1 MQYSA
6 GSVNVTY
13 GSRTVRKNGT
23 ASWAGI
29 RSGAVFGVQGEG
41 TFYTVSFYS
50 PGAPDQLQLTSPY
63 RGTTNASALYVICND
78 FTPWLRLPLINRGD
92 LETSTIFD
100 YCMIKLE
107 STYSGIYGDMF
118 KVQYD
123 QDNNGVV
130 DTCDY
135 LAWSRL
141 IGVPTG
147 FVPAAHAASH
157 LDNGTDPIP
166 VATISR
172 TGSMAK
178 LSGNLT
184 DYLNGH
190 GSWTSLPGLML
201 QGTYDVDNNGVVDTC
216 DALAW
221 SKLTGVP
228 ASFWP
233 SNHAPTH
240 LDNGS
245 DAIPVVTTTRTGL
258 TPKLSGTNT
267 TFLNGTG
274 TYTTP
279 TGQPLVVKGFV
290 ANSAAL
296 PTTGNTT
303 GDIWIASDT
312 NHAWSW
318 NGTAWVDIGPV
329 SAGPPG
335 PVGPVGAAGIPAYT
349 HSTVPFTIPAVG
361 SSVTLTVADA
371 SWMTVGEWVWVA
383 TAGGTGNAGSLLVT
397 SIVANTITLKN
408 PVATIGAGPPGPPG
422 PTGAPGSKWYNGH
435 GPPPG
440 GLPVGATPVPGDY
453 YLDVDTGL
461 SYVLS

>member
-1 MQYSA
+1 MQYSS
-6 GSVNVTY
+6 GSVRVTY
-13 GSRTVRKNGT
+13 GSRMVYKNGT

-29 RSGAVFGVQGEG
+29 RSGAVFGIQGEG
-41 TFYTVSFYS
+41 VFYTVSLYS
-50 PGAPDQLQLTSPY
+50 PGGPDHIQLTSPY
-63 RGTTNASALYVICND
+63 RGTTNTSALYVICND
-78 FTPWLRLPLINRGD
+78 FTPWFRLPLINRGD

-100 YCMIKLE
+100 YCMTKLE
-107 STYSGIYGDMF
+107 SAYSGVYGDMF
-118 KVQYD
+118 KVVYD
-123 QDNNGVV
+123 TDNDGVV

-147 FVPAAHAASH
+147 FTPATHALTH

-166 VATISR
+166 LANASR
-172 TGSMAK
+172 TGAMAK
-178 LSGNLT
+178 LSGLVT
-184 DYLNGH
+184 DFFNGH
-190 GSWTSLPGLML
+190 GGWTSLPGIML
-201 QGTYDVDNNGVVDTC
+201 QGTYDTNNNGVVDTC
-216 DALAW
+216 DALDW
-221 SKLTGVP
+221 SKLTNVP

-233 SNHAPTH
+233 SQHAPTH

-245 DAIPVVTTTRTGL
+245 DPIPVVTTTRTGL
-258 TPKLSGTNT
+258 APKLSGTNT

-296 PTTGNTT
+296 PTTGNTI

-329 SAGPPG
+329 SAGPAG
-335 PVGPVGAAGIPAYT
+335 PTGPIGPNGIPAYT
-349 HSTVPFTIPAVG
+349 HSTVNFTIPAVG
-361 SSVTLTVADA
+361 SSVTFTVADA
-371 SWMTVGEWVWVA
+371 SWMTIGEWVWVA
-383 TAGGTGNAGSLLVT
+383 TAAGSGNAAALLVT
-397 SIVANTITLKN
+397 SIVANTVTLTN
-408 PVATIGAGPPGPPG
+408 PVATVGSGPAGPPGPA
-422 PTGAPGSKWYNGH
+422 GAPGSKWWNGH
-435 GPPPG
+435 GPPTPTV
-440 GLPVGATPVPGDY
+440 PAGAVVGDY
-453 YLDVDTGL
+453 YLDVDSGL